1 MTFRFKKLARALAIA
16 GLASSFSVPLYA
28 VTLQE
33 AVERTLASNPDVQV
47 DVKQRLAR
55 NYELEQA
62 KGGYYP
68 TLDLVAGAGRER
80 SLNATTGETWKTLTR
95 REAGLIANQLLFDG
109 MYTSSEVDRQT
120 ARVNA
125 QAHRVKGVSQNVA
138 ADAVEA
144 YIEVLRRE
152 SLVTLADEN
161 LKVHERIF
169 DQIKVRTESGVGN
182 RADLAQISARV
193 ALARSNTVVEETN
206 LRDAETNY
214 SRVVGEAPMELQ
226 PVPSMKDLMP
236 ASREEAVEKALA
248 NNAILQSAA
257 ADIEAAQA
265 QREASKSTYYPHV
278 DLELSRTWN
287 EDVQGYEGD
296 EDYMAAMVN
305 MRWNLYNGGRDQARE
320 RETAERVNEA
330 KEIRNRAYRQV
341 EESIRLAWAAYQAS
355 ENQVEYLKLRADES
369 LNTRDAYAKQFRLGQ
384 RSLLDLLNT
393 ENELF
398 DARRNQSNNHY
409 DGLLAQYRL
418 LRGMSVLTDVL
429 GITLADEANPI

>member
-1 MTFRFKKLARALAIA
+1 MTFRFKELARALAIA
-16 GLASSFSVPLYA
+16 GLASSFSVPLSA

-33 AVERTLASNPDVQV
+33 AVERTLTSNPDVQV

-80 SLNATTGETWKTLTR
+80 SRNATTDEKWKTLTR

-125 QAHRVKGVSQNVA
+125 QAHRVKGVSQNAA

-144 YIEVLRRE
+144 YIEVLRRQ
-152 SLVTLADEN
+152 SLVKLADEN

-169 DQIKVRTESGVGN
+169 DQIKARTESGVGS

-214 SRVVGEAPMELQ
+214 SRVVGEAPMDLQ
-226 PVPSMKDLMP
+226 PVPSMKGEMP
-236 ASREEAVEKALA
+236 ASREEAVEKAIA

-257 ADIEAAQA
+257 ADIRAAQA
-265 QREASKSTYYPHV
+265 QREASKSTYYPRV

-320 RETAERVNEA
+320 RENAERVSEA
-330 KEIRNRAYRQV
+330 KEVRNRTYRQV

-355 ENQVEYLKLRADES
+355 ENQVEYLRLRAEES
-369 LNTRDAYAKQFRLGQ
+369 VNTRDAYAKQFRLGQ

-393 ENELF
+393 ENEVF
-398 DARRNQSNNHY
+398 DAQRNQSDNRY

-429 GITLADEANPI
+429 GIELADEADPI